1 MIHPREFA
9 LLQEVLQLS
18 AQELANHDGGLLM
31 AVRLQVG
38 AAALIL
44 PDQLLSCW
52 KTLVEGTEF
61 SHVRLELEHVPL
73 TLRCLLCRM
82 KFQPPEDDWS
92 CPGCHSARTEISG
105 GNQVVV
111 KEINVLYGYG
121 LA

>member
-9 LLQEVLQLS
+9 IVQEVLQIS
-18 AQELANHDGGLLM
+18 TQELAKHNGDILV

-61 SHVRLELEHVPL
+61 SHVRLELESVAL
-73 TLRCLLCRM
+73 TLRCLLCQ
-82 KFQPPEDDWS
+82 KDFQPYDNDWS
-92 CPGCHSARTEISG
+92 CLWCGSARTEITAG
-105 GNQVVV
+105 KQVKI
-111 KEINVLYGYG
+111 KEINVVSGSG
-121 LA
+121 VA